1 MTFNNIFQFMVPKD
15 KQFFPLFAKSTGNLV
30 EIAKA
35 FKDLSTADAGNRD
48 ILHSRIAALSDK
60 NQAISKEINLELV
73 KSFLTPFDKE
83 DIHMLIAGIDKVS
96 SNISK
101 ASKRI
106 KVYKL
111 STINDSMKKLAD
123 LNLQAVQNIT
133 DGITKLENTK
143 KIEAILSKA
152 QELET
157 AADSVQYNAIEV
169 LFEKESDIKQFIINK
184 EIVSALE
191 SVTDKCLEV
200 ADVLE
205 LIVVKHT

>member
-1 MTFNNIFQFMVPKD
+1 
-15 KQFFPLFAKSTGNLV
+15 
-30 EIAKA
+30 
-35 FKDLSTADAGNRD
+35 
-48 ILHSRIAALSDK
+48 
-60 NQAISKEINLELV
+60 
-73 KSFLTPFDKE
+73 
-83 DIHMLIAGIDKVS
+83 
-96 SNISK
+96 
-101 ASKRI
+101 
-106 KVYKL
+106 
-111 STINDSMKKLAD
+111 MKKLAV

-157 AADSVQYNAIEV
+157 AADSVQYNAIEA